1 MPMLKYAGLGVA
13 MGNAVEVTKKI
24 ADKVTTD
31 CDHERDNLKQQCL
44 CFWHSQR
51 LHDHSPHH
59 K

>member
-31 CDHERDNLKQQCL
+31 CDHDGVAKAINQIL
-44 CFWHSQR
+44 
-51 LHDHSPHH
+51 
-59 K
+59 